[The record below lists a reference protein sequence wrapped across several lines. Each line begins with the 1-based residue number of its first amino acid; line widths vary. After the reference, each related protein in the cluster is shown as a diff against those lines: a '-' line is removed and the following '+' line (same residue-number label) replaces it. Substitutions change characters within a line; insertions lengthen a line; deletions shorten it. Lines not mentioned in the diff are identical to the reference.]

1 MANSLGSLSI
11 DSTGGAYSKYS
22 NKVVDT
28 TKGDE
33 ATSYMDFD
41 DYLKVLATQMSN
53 QDFNDPMSDTD
64 MLQQMS
70 SYSMLEGIKN
80 MTSQANISYATN
92 LVGKAVTVNDGH
104 DYDTGIVESVV
115 VSDGTPYLV
124 VNGGK
129 YEVSTVS
136 NVTSSDIYNLLSKLI
151 GQDVNIHGSSEDEI
165 VASGKVTNILV
176 LDGNAYVI
184 VDGKDKY
191 PLKDVSLKN
200 SGKTDEDG
208 KDDTEGTEGTGGTE
222 GTDGSSGTTE
232 NGSSAEGTSDGTTT
246 TTDSTVTQ
254 AETMSS
260 YMAQSEA
267 LFSELMSTI
276 DSISGTETKSV
287 SVINNI
293 KPNLDGYETVT
304 VTKLDIPNYAAAYLA
319 QYEDLQDLILPNT
332 TYANPNDDVTSSN
345 LIAGTQNSGYN
356 TLYSDTASN
365 TSTTASSSD
374 TATALTAG
382 RYDIPLTTSNL
393 FAVANASRT
402 GQLTPT
408 LSNAQVYSII
418 SSGSYSTRYSE
429 KYGLEAY
436 SDSKPGI
443 SNADCA
449 PHRLDAD
456 KYPEQA
462 ALADA
467 LGTRMYDIKFINNR
481 AITSRIDTS
490 RVIGKT
496 ISGREISE
504 IGYCGVGRL
513 GEVVT
518 FKDGKQRVE
527 IMFDNGN
534 SGWLETS
541 GRYTIDQI
549 INQEVGDDVT
559 PFEISIAYYAKSQS
573 AQKFEDLRQNLTSM
587 GVNVVG

>member
-1 MANSLGSLSI
+1 MANSLGNLSI

-41 DYLKVLATQMSN
+41 SYLKVLATQMSN

-151 GQDVNIHGSSEDEI
+151 GQEVNIHGSSEDE
-165 VASGKVTNILV
+165 VLASGKVTNVLV

-200 SGKTDEDG
+200 TVKTDEDG
-208 KDDTEGTEGTGGTE
+208 TEGTEGTE
-222 GTDGSSGTTE
+222 GSSDATE
-232 NGSSAEGTSDGTTT
+232 NGSSDEGTTDGTTT
-246 TTDSTVTQ
+246 VTDSTVTQ
-254 AETMSS
+254 AETMAS
-260 YMAQSEA
+260 YMAQSDA

-287 SVINNI
+287 SVINNL

-319 QYEDLQDLILPNT
+319 QYEDLKDLILPNT
-332 TYANPNDDVTSSN
+332 TYANPNDDVTSTN
-345 LIAGTQNSGYN
+345 LIAGTQNSSYN
-356 TLYSDTASN
+356 TLYNN
-365 TSTTASSSD
+365 TSSDNTTVPASANSTN
-374 TATALTAG
+374 TATAAATLTAG

-393 FAVANASRT
+393 YAVANAART

-408 LSNAQVYSII
+408 LSNAQVYEMI
-418 SSGSYSTRYSE
+418 STGSYSTRYSQ

-518 FKDGKQRVE
+518 FRDGKQRVE

-541 GRYTIDQI
+541 GKYTIDQI
-549 INQEVGDDVT
+549 IKQEVGNDVT
-559 PFEISIAYYAKSQS
+559 PFEISIAYYASSQS

>member
-1 MANSLGSLSI
+1 MANSLGNLSI

-41 DYLKVLATQMSN
+41 SYLKVLATQMSN

-115 VSDGTPYLV
+115 VSDSTPYLV
-124 VNGGK
+124 VNGSK

-151 GQDVNIHGSSEDEI
+151 GQEVNIHGSSEDE
-165 VASGKVTNILV
+165 VLASGKVTNVLV

-200 SGKTDEDG
+200 SENKDENGTD
-208 KDDTEGTEGTGGTE
+208 KTE
-222 GTDGSSGTTE
+222 GTDGSSNTE
-232 NGSSAEGTSDGTTT
+232 KDGENTNAPEGTTT

-260 YMAQSEA
+260 YMAQSDA

-287 SVINNI
+287 SVINNL

-319 QYEDLQDLILPNT
+319 QYEDLKDLILPNT
-332 TYANPNDDVTSSN
+332 TYANPNDDVTSTN
-345 LIAGTQNSGYN
+345 LIAGTQNSSYN
-356 TLYSDTASN
+356 TLYNN
-365 TSTTASSSD
+365 TSSDNTTVPASANSTN
-374 TATALTAG
+374 TATAAATLTAG

-393 FAVANASRT
+393 YAVANAART

-408 LSNAQVYSII
+408 LSNAQVYEMI
-418 SSGSYSTRYSE
+418 STGSYSTRYSQ

-518 FKDGKQRVE
+518 FRDGKQRVE

-541 GRYTIDQI
+541 GKYTIDQI
-549 INQEVGDDVT
+549 IKQEVGNDVT
-559 PFEISIAYYAKSQS
+559 PFEISIAYYASSQS

>member
-1 MANSLGSLSI
+1 MANSLGNLSI

-41 DYLKVLATQMSN
+41 SYLKVLATQMSN

-124 VNGGK
+124 VNGSK

-151 GQDVNIHGSSEDEI
+151 GQEVNIHGSSEDEV
-165 VASGKVTNILV
+165 VAGGKVTNVLV

-200 SGKTDEDG
+200 SENKDENGTD
-208 KDDTEGTEGTGGTE
+208 KTE
-222 GTDGSSGTTE
+222 GTDGSSNTE
-232 NGSSAEGTSDGTTT
+232 KDGESTNAPEGTTT

-260 YMAQSEA
+260 YMAQSDA

-276 DSISGTETKSV
+276 DSISGTETKSQ
-287 SVINNI
+287 SVINNL

-319 QYEDLQDLILPNT
+319 QYEDLQDLILPNASYT
-332 TYANPNDDVTSSN
+332 NANDNVTFAN
-345 LIAGTQNSGYN
+345 LSAGTQNSGYN
-356 TLYSDTASN
+356 TLYANTPSN
-365 TSTTASSSD
+365 TSSAAASSSSD
-374 TATALTAG
+374 TAVTLTAG

-393 FAVANASRT
+393 YSVANSSRT

-418 SSGSYSTRYSE
+418 SDGSYSTRYSA

-443 SNADCA
+443 SNSDCA

-518 FKDGKQRVE
+518 FKNGKQRVE

-541 GRYTIDQI
+541 GKYTIDQI
-549 INQEVGDDVT
+549 INEQVGSDVT
-559 PFEISIAYYAKSQS
+559 PFEVSIAYYAKSQS
-573 AQKFEDLRQNLTSM
+573 AQKFENLRQNLTSM

>member
-1 MANSLGSLSI
+1 MANSLGNLSI

-41 DYLKVLATQMSN
+41 SYLKVLATQMSN

-136 NVTSSDIYNLLSKLI
+136 NVTSSDIYNLISKLI
-151 GQDVNIHGSSEDEI
+151 GQEVNIHGSSEDEI
-165 VASGKVTNILV
+165 AASGKVTNILV

-208 KDDTEGTEGTGGTE
+208 TDKTE
-222 GTDGSSGTTE
+222 GTDGSNTE
-232 NGSSAEGTSDGTTT
+232 KGEESTGASESTSDGTTT
-246 TTDSTVTQ
+246 TTDSTVAQ

-260 YMAQSEA
+260 YMAQSDA

-287 SVINNI
+287 SVINNL

-332 TYANPNDDVTSSN
+332 TYANPNDDVTSTN
-345 LIAGTQNSGYN
+345 LIAGTQNAGYN
-356 TLYSDTASN
+356 TLYADTSSN
-365 TSTTASSSD
+365 TFSTAASSN
-374 TATALTAG
+374 TAATLTAG

-443 SNADCA
+443 SNSDCE

-541 GRYTIDQI
+541 GKYTIDQI
-549 INQEVGDDVT
+549 INQQVGDDVT
-559 PFEISIAYYAKSQS
+559 PFEVAIAYYAKSQS
-573 AQKFEDLRQNLTSM
+573 AQKFESLRQNLTSM

>member
-1 MANSLGSLSI
+1 MANSLGNLSI

-41 DYLKVLATQMSN
+41 SYLKVLATQMSN

-136 NVTSSDIYNLLSKLI
+136 NVTSSDIYNLISKLI
-151 GQDVNIHGSSEDEI
+151 GQEVNIHGSSEDEI
-165 VASGKVTNILV
+165 AASGKVTNILV

-208 KDDTEGTEGTGGTE
+208 TDKTE
-222 GTDGSSGTTE
+222 GTDGSNTE
-232 NGSSAEGTSDGTTT
+232 KGEESTGASESTSDGTTT
-246 TTDSTVTQ
+246 TTDSTVAQ

-260 YMAQSEA
+260 YMAQSDA

-287 SVINNI
+287 SVINNL

-332 TYANPNDDVTSSN
+332 TYANPNDDVTSTN
-345 LIAGTQNSGYN
+345 LIAGTQNAGYN
-356 TLYSDTASN
+356 TLYADTSSN
-365 TSTTASSSD
+365 TSSTAASSN
-374 TATALTAG
+374 TAATLTAG

-443 SNADCA
+443 SNSDCE

-541 GRYTIDQI
+541 GKYTIDQI
-549 INQEVGDDVT
+549 INQQVGDDVT
-559 PFEISIAYYAKSQS
+559 PFEVAIAYYAKSQS
-573 AQKFEDLRQNLTSM
+573 AQKFESLRQNLTSM

>member
-1 MANSLGSLSI
+1 MANSLGNLSI

-41 DYLKVLATQMSN
+41 SYLKVLATQMSN

-136 NVTSSDIYNLLSKLI
+136 NVTSSDIYNLISKLI
-151 GQDVNIHGSSEDEI
+151 GQEVNIHGSSEDEI
-165 VASGKVTNILV
+165 AASGKVTNILV

-208 KDDTEGTEGTGGTE
+208 TDKTE
-222 GTDGSSGTTE
+222 GTDGSNTE
-232 NGSSAEGTSDGTTT
+232 KGEESTDASESTSDGTTT
-246 TTDSTVTQ
+246 TTDSTVAQ

-260 YMAQSEA
+260 YMAQSDA

-287 SVINNI
+287 SVINNL

-332 TYANPNDDVTSSN
+332 TYANPNDDVTSTN
-345 LIAGTQNSGYN
+345 LIAGTQNAGYN
-356 TLYSDTASN
+356 TLYADTSSN
-365 TSTTASSSD
+365 TSSTAASSN
-374 TATALTAG
+374 TAATLTAG

-443 SNADCA
+443 SNSDCE

-541 GRYTIDQI
+541 GKYTIDQI
-549 INQEVGDDVT
+549 INQQVGDDVT
-559 PFEISIAYYAKSQS
+559 PFEVAIAYYAKSQS
-573 AQKFEDLRQNLTSM
+573 AQKFESLRQNLTSM

>member
-1 MANSLGSLSI
+1 MANSLGNLSI

-41 DYLKVLATQMSN
+41 SYLKVLATQMSN

-151 GQDVNIHGSSEDEI
+151 GQEVNIHGSSEDE
-165 VASGKVTNILV
+165 VLASGKVTNVLV

-200 SGKTDEDG
+200 SENKDENGTDKTE
-208 KDDTEGTEGTGGTE
+208 E
-222 GTDGSSGTTE
+222 TDGSSNTE
-232 NGSSAEGTSDGTTT
+232 KDGENTNAPEGTTT

-254 AETMSS
+254 AETMAS
-260 YMAQSEA
+260 YMAQSDA

-287 SVINNI
+287 SVINNL

-319 QYEDLQDLILPNT
+319 QYEDLKDLILPNT
-332 TYANPNDDVTSSN
+332 TYANPNDDVTSTN
-345 LIAGTQNSGYN
+345 LIAGTQNSSYN
-356 TLYSDTASN
+356 TLYNN
-365 TSTTASSSD
+365 TSSDNTTVPASANSTN
-374 TATALTAG
+374 TATAAATLTAG

-393 FAVANASRT
+393 YAVANAART

-408 LSNAQVYSII
+408 LSNAQVYEMI
-418 SSGSYSTRYSE
+418 STGSYSTRYSQ

-518 FKDGKQRVE
+518 FRDGKQRVE

-541 GRYTIDQI
+541 GKYTIDQI
-549 INQEVGDDVT
+549 IKQEVGNDVT
-559 PFEISIAYYAKSQS
+559 PFEISIAYYASSQS

>member
-1 MANSLGSLSI
+1 MANSLGNLSI

-41 DYLKVLATQMSN
+41 SYLKVLATQMSN

-151 GQDVNIHGSSEDEI
+151 GQEVNIHGSSEDE
-165 VASGKVTNILV
+165 VLASGKVTNVLV

-200 SGKTDEDG
+200 SENKDENGTD
-208 KDDTEGTEGTGGTE
+208 KTE
-222 GTDGSSGTTE
+222 GTDGSSNTE
-232 NGSSAEGTSDGTTT
+232 KDGENTNAPEGTTT

-254 AETMSS
+254 AETMAS
-260 YMAQSEA
+260 YMAQSDA

-287 SVINNI
+287 SVINNL

-319 QYEDLQDLILPNT
+319 QYEDLKDLILPNT
-332 TYANPNDDVTSSN
+332 TYANPNDDVTSTN
-345 LIAGTQNSGYN
+345 LIAGTQNSSYN
-356 TLYSDTASN
+356 TLYNN
-365 TSTTASSSD
+365 TSSDNTTVPASANSTN
-374 TATALTAG
+374 TATAAATLTAG

-393 FAVANASRT
+393 YAVANAART

-408 LSNAQVYSII
+408 LSNAQVYEMI
-418 SSGSYSTRYSE
+418 STGSYSTRYSQ

-518 FKDGKQRVE
+518 FRDGKQRVE

-541 GRYTIDQI
+541 GKYTIDQI
-549 INQEVGDDVT
+549 IKQEVGNDVT
-559 PFEISIAYYAKSQS
+559 PFEISIAYYASSQS

>member
-1 MANSLGSLSI
+1 MANSLGNLSI

-41 DYLKVLATQMSN
+41 SYLKVLATQMSN

-70 SYSMLEGIKN
+70 SYSMLEGIKD

-124 VNGGK
+124 VNGSK

-151 GQDVNIHGSSEDEI
+151 GQEVNIHGSSEDEV
-165 VASGKVTNILV
+165 VAGGKVTNVLV

-200 SGKTDEDG
+200 SGNKDENGTDKTE
-208 KDDTEGTEGTGGTE
+208 E
-222 GTDGSSGTTE
+222 TDGSSNTE
-232 NGSSAEGTSDGTTT
+232 KGGESTNSPEGTTT

-254 AETMSS
+254 TETMSS
-260 YMAQSEA
+260 YMAQSDA

-276 DSISGTETKSV
+276 DSISGTETKSQ
-287 SVINNI
+287 SVINNL

-319 QYEDLQDLILPNT
+319 QYEDLQDLILPNASYT
-332 TYANPNDDVTSSN
+332 NANDNVTFAN
-345 LIAGTQNSGYN
+345 LSAGTQNSGYN
-356 TLYSDTASN
+356 TLYANTPSN
-365 TSTTASSSD
+365 TSSAAASSSSD
-374 TATALTAG
+374 TAATLTAG

-393 FAVANASRT
+393 YAVANASRT

-418 SSGSYSTRYSE
+418 SSGSYSTRYSA

-443 SNADCA
+443 SNSDCA

-541 GRYTIDQI
+541 GKYTIDQI
-549 INQEVGDDVT
+549 INEQVGSDVT
-559 PFEISIAYYAKSQS
+559 PFEVSIAYYAKSQS
-573 AQKFEDLRQNLTSM
+573 AQKFENLRQNLTSM

>member
-356 TLYSDTASN
+356 TLYSDMASN
-365 TSTTASSSD
+365 TSSTASSSD

>member
-1 MANSLGSLSI
+1 MANSLGNLSI

-41 DYLKVLATQMSN
+41 SYLKVLATQMSN

-124 VNGGK
+124 VNGSK

-151 GQDVNIHGSSEDEI
+151 GQEVNINGSSEGEV
-165 VASGKVTNILV
+165 VAGGKVTNVLV

-200 SGKTDEDG
+200 SGNKDENGTD
-208 KDDTEGTEGTGGTE
+208 KTE
-222 GTDGSSGTTE
+222 GTDGPSNTE
-232 NGSSAEGTSDGTTT
+232 NGGENTNAPEGTTT

-260 YMAQSEA
+260 YMAQSDA

-276 DSISGTETKSV
+276 DSISGTETKSQ
-287 SVINNI
+287 SVINNL

-319 QYEDLQDLILPNT
+319 QYEDLQDLILPNAS
-332 TYANPNDDVTSSN
+332 YANANDNVTSAN
-345 LIAGTQNSGYN
+345 LSAGTQNAGYN
-356 TLYSDTASN
+356 TLYANTSSN
-365 TSTTASSSD
+365 TSSAAASSSSD
-374 TATALTAG
+374 TAVTLTAG

-393 FAVANASRT
+393 YSVVNSSRT

-418 SSGSYSTRYSE
+418 SDGSYSTRYSA

-443 SNADCA
+443 SNSDCA

-462 ALADA
+462 A
-467 LGTRMYDIKFINNR
+467 R
-481 AITSRIDTS
+481 AAC
-490 RVIGKT
+490 
-496 ISGREISE
+496 SGYLSASSLWGAQSE
-504 IGYCGVGRL
+504 
-513 GEVVT
+513 
-518 FKDGKQRVE
+518 
-527 IMFDNGN
+527 
-534 SGWLETS
+534 
-541 GRYTIDQI
+541 
-549 INQEVGDDVT
+549 
-559 PFEISIAYYAKSQS
+559 FEMPG
-573 AQKFEDLRQNLTSM
+573 FESE
-587 GVNVVG
+587 

>member
-1 MANSLGSLSI
+1 MANSLGNLSI

-41 DYLKVLATQMSN
+41 SYLKVLATQMSN

-124 VNGGK
+124 VNGSK

-151 GQDVNIHGSSEDEI
+151 GQEVNIHGSSEDEV
-165 VASGKVTNILV
+165 VAGGKVTNVLV

-200 SGKTDEDG
+200 SENKDENGTD
-208 KDDTEGTEGTGGTE
+208 KTE
-222 GTDGSSGTTE
+222 GTDGSSNTE
-232 NGSSAEGTSDGTTT
+232 KDGESTNAPEGTTT

-254 AETMSS
+254 TETMSS
-260 YMAQSEA
+260 YMAQSDA

-276 DSISGTETKSV
+276 DSISGTETKSQ
-287 SVINNI
+287 SVINNL

-319 QYEDLQDLILPNT
+319 QYEDLQDLILPNASYT
-332 TYANPNDDVTSSN
+332 NANDNVTFAN
-345 LIAGTQNSGYN
+345 LSAGTQNSGYN
-356 TLYSDTASN
+356 TLYANTSSN
-365 TSTTASSSD
+365 TSSAAASSSSD
-374 TATALTAG
+374 TAVTLTAG

-393 FAVANASRT
+393 YSVANSSRT

-418 SSGSYSTRYSE
+418 SDGSYSTRYSA

-443 SNADCA
+443 SNSDCA

-518 FKDGKQRVE
+518 FKNGKQRVE

-541 GRYTIDQI
+541 GKYTIDQI
-549 INQEVGDDVT
+549 INEQVGSDVT
-559 PFEISIAYYAKSQS
+559 PFEVSIAYYAKSQS
-573 AQKFEDLRQNLTSM
+573 AQKFENLRQNLTSM

>member
-1 MANSLGSLSI
+1 MANSLGNLSI

-41 DYLKVLATQMSN
+41 SYLKVLATQMSN

-124 VNGGK
+124 VNGSK

-151 GQDVNIHGSSEDEI
+151 GQEVNIHGSSEDE
-165 VASGKVTNILV
+165 VLASGKVTNVLV

-200 SGKTDEDG
+200 SGNKDENGTD
-208 KDDTEGTEGTGGTE
+208 KTE
-222 GTDGSSGTTE
+222 GTDGSSNTE
-232 NGSSAEGTSDGTTT
+232 KGGENTNAPEGTSDGTTT
-246 TTDSTVTQ
+246 TTDTTVTQ

-260 YMAQSEA
+260 YMAQSDA

-276 DSISGTETKSV
+276 DSISGTETKAV
-287 SVINNI
+287 SVINNL

-304 VTKLDIPNYAAAYLA
+304 VTKLDIPNYAAAFVA
-319 QYEDLQDLILPNT
+319 QYENLQDLITPNT
-332 TYANPNDDVTSSN
+332 SYAGGSNDVTSTN
-345 LIAGTQNSGYN
+345 LIAGTQNAGYN
-356 TLYSDTASN
+356 TLYSDTSSN
-365 TSTTASSSD
+365 TFSTASSSN
-374 TATALTAG
+374 TATTLTAG
-382 RYDIPLTTSNL
+382 KYDIPLTTSNL
-393 FAVANASRT
+393 YAVANSSRT

-456 KYPEQA
+456 KYPEEA

-467 LGTRMYDIKFINNR
+467 IGTRMYDIKFINNR
-481 AITSRIDTS
+481 AITSRINTTN
-490 RVIGKT
+490 VIGRT
-496 ISGREISE
+496 ISGREVTE

-541 GRYTIDQI
+541 GKYTIDQI
-549 INQEVGDDVT
+549 INQQVGNDVT
-559 PFEISIAYYAKSQS
+559 PFEVAIAYYAKSQS
-573 AQKFEDLRQNLTSM
+573 AQKFENLRQNLTSM

>member
-1 MANSLGSLSI
+1 MANSLGNLSI

-41 DYLKVLATQMSN
+41 SYLKVLATQMSN

-124 VNGGK
+124 VNGSK

-151 GQDVNIHGSSEDEI
+151 GQEVNIHGSSEDEV
-165 VASGKVTNILV
+165 VAGGKVTNVLV

-200 SGKTDEDG
+200 SEKKDENGTD
-208 KDDTEGTEGTGGTE
+208 KTE
-222 GTDGSSGTTE
+222 GTDGSSNTE
-232 NGSSAEGTSDGTTT
+232 KDGESTNAPEGTTT

-254 AETMSS
+254 TETMSS
-260 YMAQSEA
+260 YMAQSDA

-276 DSISGTETKSV
+276 DSISGTETKSQ
-287 SVINNI
+287 SVINNL

-319 QYEDLQDLILPNT
+319 QYEDLQDLILPNASYT
-332 TYANPNDDVTSSN
+332 NANDNVTFAN
-345 LIAGTQNSGYN
+345 LSAGTQNSGYN
-356 TLYSDTASN
+356 TLYANTPSN
-365 TSTTASSSD
+365 TSSAATSSSSD
-374 TATALTAG
+374 TAVTLTAG

-393 FAVANASRT
+393 YSVANSSRT

-418 SSGSYSTRYSE
+418 SDGSYSTRYSA

-443 SNADCA
+443 SNSDCA

-518 FKDGKQRVE
+518 FKNGKQRVE

-541 GRYTIDQI
+541 GKYTIDQI
-549 INQEVGDDVT
+549 INEQVGSDVT
-559 PFEISIAYYAKSQS
+559 PFEVSIAYYAKSQS
-573 AQKFEDLRQNLTSM
+573 AQKFENLRQNLTSM

>member
-1 MANSLGSLSI
+1 MANSLGNLSI

-33 ATSYMDFD
+33 ASSYMDFD
-41 DYLKVLATQMSN
+41 SYLKVLATQMSN

-124 VNGGK
+124 VNGGR
-129 YEVSTVS
+129 YEISTVS

-151 GQDVNIHGSSEDEI
+151 DQEVNIHGATEDEI
-165 VASGKVTNILV
+165 VASGKVTNVLM

-184 VDGKDKY
+184 IDGKDKY

-200 SGKTDEDG
+200 SGKTDESG
-208 KDDTEGTEGTGGTE
+208 KDD
-222 GTDGSSGTTE
+222 SSNTTE
-232 NGSSAEGTSDGTTT
+232 KGGESTDASESTSDSTT
-246 TTDSTVTQ
+246 TTDTTVTQ
-254 AETMSS
+254 AETMAS

-365 TSTTASSSD
+365 TSSTASSSD

>member
-1 MANSLGSLSI
+1 MANSLGNLSI

-41 DYLKVLATQMSN
+41 SYLKVLATQMSN

-136 NVTSSDIYNLLSKLI
+136 NVTSSDIYNLISKLI
-151 GQDVNIHGSSEDEI
+151 GQEVNIHGSSEDEI
-165 VASGKVTNILV
+165 AASGKVTNILV

-208 KDDTEGTEGTGGTE
+208 TDKTE
-222 GTDGSSGTTE
+222 GTDGSNTE
-232 NGSSAEGTSDGTTT
+232 KGEESTGASESTSDGTTT
-246 TTDSTVTQ
+246 TTDSTVAQ

-260 YMAQSEA
+260 YMAQSDA

-287 SVINNI
+287 SVINNL

-332 TYANPNDDVTSSN
+332 TYANPNDDVTSTN
-345 LIAGTQNSGYN
+345 LIAGTQNAGYN
-356 TLYSDTASN
+356 TLYADTSSN
-365 TSTTASSSD
+365 TSSTAASSN
-374 TATALTAG
+374 TAATLTAG

-541 GRYTIDQI
+541 GKYTIDQI
-549 INQEVGDDVT
+549 INQQVGDDVT
-559 PFEISIAYYAKSQS
+559 PFEVAIAYYAKSQS
-573 AQKFEDLRQNLTSM
+573 AQKFESLRQNLTSM

>member
-1 MANSLGSLSI
+1 MANSLGNLSI

-41 DYLKVLATQMSN
+41 SYLKVLATQMSN

-124 VNGGK
+124 VNGSK

-151 GQDVNIHGSSEDEI
+151 GQEVNIHGSSEDEV
-165 VASGKVTNILV
+165 VAGGKVTNVLV

-200 SGKTDEDG
+200 SENKDENGTD
-208 KDDTEGTEGTGGTE
+208 KTE
-222 GTDGSSGTTE
+222 GTDGSSNTE
-232 NGSSAEGTSDGTTT
+232 KGGESTNAPEGTTT

-260 YMAQSEA
+260 YMAQSDA

-276 DSISGTETKSV
+276 DSISGTETKSQ
-287 SVINNI
+287 SVINNL

-319 QYEDLQDLILPNT
+319 QYEDLQDLILPNASYT
-332 TYANPNDDVTSSN
+332 NANDNVTFAN
-345 LIAGTQNSGYN
+345 LSAGTQNAGYN
-356 TLYSDTASN
+356 TLYANTPSN
-365 TSTTASSSD
+365 TSSAAASSSSD
-374 TATALTAG
+374 TAVTLTAG

-393 FAVANASRT
+393 YSVANSSRT

-418 SSGSYSTRYSE
+418 SSGSYSTRYSA

-443 SNADCA
+443 SNSDCA

-541 GRYTIDQI
+541 GKYTIDQI
-549 INQEVGDDVT
+549 INEQVGSDVT
-559 PFEISIAYYAKSQS
+559 PFEVSIAYYAKSQS
-573 AQKFEDLRQNLTSM
+573 AQKFENLRQNLTSM

>member
-1 MANSLGSLSI
+1 MANSLGNLSI

-41 DYLKVLATQMSN
+41 SYLKVLATQMSN

-136 NVTSSDIYNLLSKLI
+136 NVTSSDIYNLISKLI
-151 GQDVNIHGSSEDEI
+151 GQEVNIHGSSEDEI
-165 VASGKVTNILV
+165 AASGKVTNILV

-208 KDDTEGTEGTGGTE
+208 TDKTE
-222 GTDGSSGTTE
+222 GTDGSNTE
-232 NGSSAEGTSDGTTT
+232 KGEESTGASESTSDGTTT
-246 TTDSTVTQ
+246 TTDSTVAQ

-260 YMAQSEA
+260 YMAQSDA

-287 SVINNI
+287 SVINNL

-304 VTKLDIPNYAAAYLA
+304 VTKLDIPNYAAAYLS

-332 TYANPNDDVTSSN
+332 TYANPNDDVTSTN
-345 LIAGTQNSGYN
+345 LIAGTQNAGYN
-356 TLYSDTASN
+356 TLYADTSSN
-365 TSTTASSSD
+365 TSSTAASSN
-374 TATALTAG
+374 TAATLTAG

-443 SNADCA
+443 SNSDCE

-541 GRYTIDQI
+541 GKYTIDQI
-549 INQEVGDDVT
+549 INQQVGDDVT
-559 PFEISIAYYAKSQS
+559 PFEVAIAYYAKSQS
-573 AQKFEDLRQNLTSM
+573 AQKFESLRQNLTSM

>member
-1 MANSLGSLSI
+1 MANSLGNLSI

-41 DYLKVLATQMSN
+41 SYLKVLATQMSN

-124 VNGGK
+124 VNGSK

-151 GQDVNIHGSSEDEI
+151 GQEVNINGSSEGEV
-165 VASGKVTNILV
+165 VAGGKVTNVLV

-200 SGKTDEDG
+200 SGNKDENGTD
-208 KDDTEGTEGTGGTE
+208 KTE
-222 GTDGSSGTTE
+222 GTDGPSNTE
-232 NGSSAEGTSDGTTT
+232 NGGENTNAPEGTTT

-260 YMAQSEA
+260 YMAQSDA

-276 DSISGTETKSV
+276 DSISGTETKSQ
-287 SVINNI
+287 SVINNL

-319 QYEDLQDLILPNT
+319 QYEDLQDLILPNAS
-332 TYANPNDDVTSSN
+332 YANANDNVTSAN
-345 LIAGTQNSGYN
+345 LSAGTQNAGYN
-356 TLYSDTASN
+356 TLYANTSSN
-365 TSTTASSSD
+365 TSSAAASSSSD
-374 TATALTAG
+374 TAVTLTAG

-393 FAVANASRT
+393 YSVVNSSRT

-418 SSGSYSTRYSE
+418 SDGSYSTRYSA

-443 SNADCA
+443 SNSDCA

-518 FKDGKQRVE
+518 FKNGKQRVE

-541 GRYTIDQI
+541 GKYTIDQI
-549 INQEVGDDVT
+549 INEQVGSDVT
-559 PFEISIAYYAKSQS
+559 PFEVSIAYYAKSQS
-573 AQKFEDLRQNLTSM
+573 AQKFENLRQNLTSM
-587 GVNVVG
+587 GVNVVV

>member
-1 MANSLGSLSI
+1 MANSLGNLSI

-41 DYLKVLATQMSN
+41 SYLKVLATQMSN

-124 VNGGK
+124 VNGSK

-151 GQDVNIHGSSEDEI
+151 GQEVNIHGSSEDEV
-165 VASGKVTNILV
+165 VAGGKVTNVLV

-200 SGKTDEDG
+200 SENKDENGTD
-208 KDDTEGTEGTGGTE
+208 KTE
-222 GTDGSSGTTE
+222 GTDGSSNTE
-232 NGSSAEGTSDGTTT
+232 KGGESTNAPEGTTT

-254 AETMSS
+254 TETMSS
-260 YMAQSEA
+260 YMAQSDA

-276 DSISGTETKSV
+276 DSISGTETKSQ
-287 SVINNI
+287 SVINNL

-319 QYEDLQDLILPNT
+319 QYEDLQDLILPNASYT
-332 TYANPNDDVTSSN
+332 NANDNVTFAN
-345 LIAGTQNSGYN
+345 LSAGTQNSGYN
-356 TLYSDTASN
+356 TLYANTPSN
-365 TSTTASSSD
+365 TSSAAASSSSD
-374 TATALTAG
+374 TAVTLTAG

-393 FAVANASRT
+393 YSVVNSSRT

-418 SSGSYSTRYSE
+418 SDGSYSTRYSA

-443 SNADCA
+443 SNSDCA

-504 IGYCGVGRL
+504 IGYCGIGRL

-518 FKDGKQRVE
+518 FKNGKQRVE

-541 GRYTIDQI
+541 GKYTIDQI
-549 INQEVGDDVT
+549 INEQVGSDVT
-559 PFEISIAYYAKSQS
+559 PFEVSIAYYAKSQS
-573 AQKFEDLRQNLTSM
+573 AQKFENLRQNLTSM